1 MTFECKFVIIPVD
14 TGNVKIIVAPPFYF
28 KETSVHALHLQ
39 VVSPSSCFVFEKKK
53 NRSASQSSGD
63 KPLKGRRTFSPS
75 RKYGKMTLGITRV
88 KCHLGTLWCEG
99 LLSYQSQVRK
109 FPAFPHF
116 YPSCC
121 FCEDF
126 HWSEVETPAKIS
138 ATNRTQKDQ
147 WKIRCH
153 SMNS

>member
-1 MTFECKFVIIPVD
+1 MFIGSAHDVQGTDYMTFECKFVIIPVD
-14 TGNVKIIVAPPFYF
+14 TGNVKIIVAPPSYF

-88 KCHLGTLWCEG
+88 KCRLGTLWCEG

-109 FPAFPHF
+109 YPAFPHF
-116 YPSCC
+116 SPSCC

-126 HWSEVETPAKIS
+126 H
-138 ATNRTQKDQ
+138 
-147 WKIRCH
+147 
-153 SMNS
+153 